1 MGLDVTFYAV
11 KSTECDEVGYFGK
24 VNFILNYFDID
35 DDDNATDITISKDQ
49 FEKFVADLRCELVQH
64 RQHYKCFDEPINP
77 KFRNKEVFFGG
88 STAYD
93 PSYWKNVLYAY
104 KWANEILNS
113 FNWEECEL
121 VINAWW

>member
-1 MGLDVTFYAV
+1 MGLDITFYAV
-11 KSTECDEVGYFGK
+11 KKTEVGYFRK
-24 VNFILNYFDID
+24 VNFILNYFGIEE
-35 DDDNATDITISKDQ
+35 DDNTKDIVISQ
-49 FEKFVADLRCELVQH
+49 EQLGEFVAELRCELAQH
-64 RQHYKCFDEPINP
+64 KNLTECFDEPINP

-93 PSYWKNVLYAY
+93 PNYWMDVSEAY
-104 KWANEILNS
+104 HWANGILNS